1 MLPFFYLWPYR
12 NDYMESELI
21 SYLSGFLTPERL
33 ALFNEILSL
42 RTNYLTIVL
51 EDFYQT
57 QNTSAAIRT
66 ADCFGIQNVH
76 VIENKNIFQVNP
88 NVVRGSTNWVT
99 VKRYNGTAMNT
110 PQAFQKLREEG
121 YRIVVATPHDH
132 DVALED
138 FDLEKGKAAI
148 VFGCERPG
156 LTDFAENDADEYMK
170 IPMVGFTESLNVSV
184 SVAIVLHHLTY
195 QLRNKGNVNW
205 QLTEIEKQ
213 KILLEWLRTSIKRAD
228 LIEQKFYEMNKYN
241 TNGRF
246 C

>member
-1 MLPFFYLWPYR
+1 
-12 NDYMESELI
+12 MEPNLI
-21 SYLSGFLTPERL
+21 EYLSGFLTNERL
-33 ALFNEILSL
+33 SLFNKVLSY

-76 VIENKNIFQVNP
+76 IIENKNVFQVNP

-99 VKRYNGTAMNT
+99 VNRYNTGEMNT
-110 PQAFQKLREEG
+110 PAAFQKLRKEG

-132 DVALED
+132 DVALEN
-138 FDLEKGKAAI
+138 FDLKKGKAAI

-156 LTDFAENDADEYMK
+156 LTHFAEDHADEYMK

-184 SVAIVLHHLTY
+184 SVAVVLHHLTY
-195 QLRNKGNVNW
+195 ELRRKNKISW
-205 QLTEIEKQ
+205 QLTEEEKQ
-213 KILLEWLRTSIKRAD
+213 KVLLNWLRTSIKRAD
-228 LIEQKFYEMNKYN
+228 LIEREFYELSK
-241 TNGRF
+241 
-246 C
+246 